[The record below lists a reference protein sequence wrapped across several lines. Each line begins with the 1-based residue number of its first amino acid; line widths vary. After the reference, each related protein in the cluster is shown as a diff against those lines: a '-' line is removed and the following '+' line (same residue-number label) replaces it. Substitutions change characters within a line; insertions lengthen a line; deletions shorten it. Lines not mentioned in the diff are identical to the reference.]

1 MWASIELS
9 EFSLG
14 IRRERLMKPSNMD
27 LIGGGGASTPVWSYG
42 EALALVGSHL

>member
-14 IRRERLMKPSNMD
+14 IIRERLVKPSDTD
-27 LIGGGGASTPVWSYG
+27 LIGGASTPVWSYG